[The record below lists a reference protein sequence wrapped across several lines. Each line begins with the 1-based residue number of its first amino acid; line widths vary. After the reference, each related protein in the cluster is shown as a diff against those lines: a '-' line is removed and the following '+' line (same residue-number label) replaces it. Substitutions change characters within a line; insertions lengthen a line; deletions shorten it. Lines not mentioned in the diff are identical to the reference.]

1 MAPVALESE
10 PRYLPLVL
18 AASHITVPIYLT
30 YIIGLGLYRSY
41 AQLGPAQ
48 DTRGRISQRQKL
60 VTVFGSLS
68 LLSLASAIKSGL
80 EYLALSYKVW
90 ASERGIPVL
99 QTLSGGFSLKNLTP
113 EHVRA
118 WLNDTPL
125 SLDALE
131 IVAEKARR
139 LWWGQQLDLAM
150 VSWTMLLVVE
160 GRRRKIPFL
169 WAYALLAHLVNLSF
183 AQNLF
188 YVAMLLTPVPIGD
201 THMSRLSKL
210 LARAFPPKPTNW
222 FPKPAFFHILL
233 VLNYAVML
241 WAPRTAGTIHF
252 PTAVAI
258 SKALSLAPLVL
269 PAIIPKSWGK
279 IQAEPHDS
287 YSSFT
292 KLFNVMSVA
301 SLLLHGKTSIAALWD
316 NLPGSYKHRHSVR
329 IPFDIEKRSAW
340 ERSTTAM
347 EKILGSMNDHP
358 AVAAAGKDVLLCAF
372 SLGIW
377 AAVRALDVDH
387 MLKAVAP
394 FYGRKSGR
402 KELPPSNPKAA
413 EMGSTEPF
421 ESISESE
428 PSRPSSS
435 SGLTMKLRD
444 RGKHVSSKLAEAL
457 SANGNADTSPK
468 EAPRRR
474 GRPRKIKQEPTP
486 ERELGTIDE
495 VAGVPD
501 AVSDS
506 TYEPTPAVKAQA
518 VEGDVL
524 PDDEFDWESAALAWG
539 LTALGGLGVGSS
551 AVYGAECVS
560 R

>member
-18 AASHITVPIYLT
+18 AGSHITASLYLT

-60 VTVFGSLS
+60 AATFGSLS
-68 LLSLASAIKSGL
+68 LLSLGSAIKSGL
-80 EYLALSYKVW
+80 EYLTLSYKVW
-90 ASERGIPVL
+90 ASERGIPL
-99 QTLSGGFSLKNLTP
+99 QQTLSGGFSLENLTP

-125 SLDALE
+125 YLDALE

-139 LWWGQQLDLAM
+139 LWWGQQLDLAT
-150 VSWTMLLVVE
+150 VSWTMLLAVE
-160 GRRRKIPFL
+160 GRRRNIPFL

-183 AQNLF
+183 AQNLL
-188 YVAMLLTPVPIGD
+188 YVAMLLTPAPID
-201 THMSRLSKL
+201 NTHKSRLSKL

-233 VLNYAVML
+233 VLNYLVML
-241 WAPRTAGTIHF
+241 WVPRTAGTVNF

-269 PAIIPKSWGK
+269 PAIIPKSWGT
-279 IQAEPHDS
+279 IHTEPHDT
-287 YSSFT
+287 YSSLT

-301 SLLLHGKTSIAALWD
+301 SLLLHCKTSIAGLWY

-347 EKILGSMNDHP
+347 EKILGSMTDHP

-387 MLKAVAP
+387 MLKSVAP
-394 FYGRKSGR
+394 FYGK
-402 KELPPSNPKAA
+402 KDAKKALPPSYPNVAK
-413 EMGSTEPF
+413 MGITEP
-421 ESISESE
+421 EPISESE

-435 SGLTMKLRD
+435 SSLTMKLRD

-457 SANGNADTSPK
+457 TANGNAETSPNQ
-468 EAPRRR
+468 APRRR

-486 ERELGTIDE
+486 EPELGTINE

-501 AVSDS
+501 AAADS
-506 TYEPTPAVKAQA
+506 TYEPTPAVRAQA